1 MSTSLKSTL
10 TGLATAFASNV
21 LDAIR
26 QMSLDE
32 LLAETQGGGLRGGRR
47 LVLQHDAAPRAGS
60 AGSSGGGGRAR
71 GRGGRLGR
79 RSAGDIAALVDRIVT
94 ILSASPNGL
103 RAEQIRAEL
112 GLEAKE
118 LPRPLGEALESGR
131 ISKSGQ
137 KRATT
142 YFSKKAGGAA
152 KGTGSAAAGKAS
164 KGKERS
170 ARAKRGGGKKRSAK
184 RGNTGK
190 ASGRKAGKRSGAGS
204 ASSSQQHAMTN
215 GAAS

>member
-32 LLAETQGGGLRGGRR
+32 LLAETQGSRRGGAQ
-47 LVLQHDAAPRAGS
+47 LGVAARTGAVRG
-60 AGSSGGGGRAR
+60 AR
-71 GRGGRLGR
+71 VKGGRLGR
-79 RSAGDIAALVDRIVT
+79 RSAGDISALVDRIVS
-94 ILSASPNGL
+94 ILQASSGGL

-131 ISKSGQ
+131 ISKTGQ

-142 YFSKKAGGAA
+142 YFAKSGKAGKATKASKASESGGAGGKSTARSGRASRKKRGAAKKRAGKAGG
-152 KGTGSAAAGKAS
+152 KGGRK
-164 KGKERS
+164 
-170 ARAKRGGGKKRSAK
+170 GGKRAASA
-184 RGNTGK
+184 
-190 ASGRKAGKRSGAGS
+190 
-204 ASSSQQHAMTN
+204 SQQHAMTN
-215 GAAS
+215 GASS